1 MTQALGFMV
10 TVRVYPF
17 KQPLEFVLV
26 KVLTSSIYLKNGP
39 VRVLKQST

>member
-1 MTQALGFMV
+1 MKQALGFML

-17 KQPLEFVLV
+17 RHPLEFVLV
-26 KVLTSSIYLKNGP
+26 KLLTSSIYFKNGP